1 MHLIIQSNSKA
12 QTMGSASPYFTG
24 RQDILE
30 KLDSFFTRRDT
41 VGPRREFLLHGMG
54 GVGKTDVALKFSEVF
69 VDRCVSFQHHR
80 LDSVWLTVC

>member
-1 MHLIIQSNSKA
+1 MHQIVPANTHTHS
-12 QTMGSASPYFTG
+12 MESASPYFTG

-30 KLDSFFTRRDT
+30 KLDSFFTRRET

-69 VDRCVSFQHHR
+69 ADRCVSFLHHR
-80 LDSVWLTVC
+80 LGSV